1 MARSVNRKQS
11 ILVAVTMVVTAAI
24 SLSAQER
31 IVVRLREGSPSA
43 TAWLAQERNGALRS
57 LSSVLGRHS
66 TAPYLL
72 ESTLQCYQRALDT
85 RMGFLKPTD
94 QHDRRRWLGL
104 RLARTAVITCQGK
117 ARTLARKL
125 EGHPDVEAVD
135 VMPEHR
141 LFAVPNDTLYPAQ
154 WHLGMIQV
162 ATAWDVLPADATAVV
177 GIVDTGLQFDHPDL
191 ETQVAYNAGEMGTD
205 DTGADRRSN
214 GVDDDKNGFVDDWRG
229 WDFVSGASPSTG
241 DNDPSPGAL
250 HGTHVAG
257 IVAAAT
263 NNAIGVAGTAVQV
276 KVLPIKVGADDPNSR
291 SVERSADGILY
302 AASLG
307 VDVINCS
314 FGSASQSFA
323 DEDVVNAAA
332 DLGVLV
338 VGAAGNSGVDG
349 ASYPAAYD
357 RAMSVAASGTSDRL
371 TFFSNRHRTVDI
383 TAPGQAI
390 LSTVTG
396 SAYDRLDGTSMASP
410 VVAGVAAMVRMMR
423 PSSSA
428 AEVATVIKATAW
440 NIDTLNPFAVGRF
453 GTGRVDAYAAV
464 ASSMTTWASV
474 LSASFKDESD
484 DGLFTPGERARISLT
499 VRNDLAPLTNA
510 TVRVRNVPAPFAAI
524 IEQQGG
530 TIGAMG
536 QGETREAR
544 DVIIVSLPDE
554 VPFNASLDLL
564 VEIID
569 SGRIVGRELISTNV
583 NTTYRTLDRN
593 DLAMTANSSGN
604 LGFNDYPDNAQG
616 DGVTYRGSRNL
627 LFEGALMIG
636 TAPGKLV
643 NVARGADTDQK
654 DTAFSTT
661 GVIALRTDSVPSGIC
676 ALTSYTDALDPY
688 RVGVDV
694 RQHLYQTADDSL
706 RNVVLS
712 CYDVRNTSDTTLSN
726 VHLALFFDWDIGP
739 NGQQNV
745 VSWDAQHGMGRVRNV
760 ARPEFPVVGVSMISP
775 FVTHFFAVDNDGF
788 TTLNPGIYDDFL
800 RGEKWL
806 MMSSGIARTQSAATD
821 ASMVIG
827 GGPFALAPGETRQVC
842 FALGAGDTD
851 SLVSKGIAAARNR
864 ARTLG
869 LNTQTFEPA
878 PRTSRIVHIEG
889 GPTLTPG
896 ATTITFSIHFITG
909 VIIDVV
915 DLFGRTVSEL
925 YTASDDAPGLHAATV
940 NLPNVPAGNYFIRLR
955 TATTT
960 DVAPIAIVR

>member
-1 MARSVNRKQS
+1 
-11 ILVAVTMVVTAAI
+11 
-24 SLSAQER
+24 
-31 IVVRLREGSPSA
+31 
-43 TAWLAQERNGALRS
+43 
-57 LSSVLGRHS
+57 
-66 TAPYLL
+66 
-72 ESTLQCYQRALDT
+72 
-85 RMGFLKPTD
+85 
-94 QHDRRRWLGL
+94 
-104 RLARTAVITCQGK
+104 
-117 ARTLARKL
+117 
-125 EGHPDVEAVD
+125 
-135 VMPEHR
+135 
-141 LFAVPNDTLYPAQ
+141 
-154 WHLGMIQV
+154 
-162 ATAWDVLPADATAVV
+162 
-177 GIVDTGLQFDHPDL
+177 
-191 ETQVAYNAGEMGTD
+191 
-205 DTGADRRSN
+205 
-214 GVDDDKNGFVDDWRG
+214 
-229 WDFVSGASPSTG
+229 
-241 DNDPSPGAL
+241 
-250 HGTHVAG
+250 
-257 IVAAAT
+257 
-263 NNAIGVAGTAVQV
+263 
-276 KVLPIKVGADDPNSR
+276 
-291 SVERSADGILY
+291 
-302 AASLG
+302 
-307 VDVINCS
+307 
-314 FGSASQSFA
+314 
-323 DEDVVNAAA
+323 
-332 DLGVLV
+332 
-338 VGAAGNSGVDG
+338 
-349 ASYPAAYD
+349 
-357 RAMSVAASGTSDRL
+357 
-371 TFFSNRHRTVDI
+371 
-383 TAPGQAI
+383 
-390 LSTVTG
+390 
-396 SAYDRLDGTSMASP
+396 

-544 DVIIVSLPDE
+544 DVIVVSLPDE

-569 SGRIVGRELISTNV
+569 NGRIVGRELISTNV

-661 GVIALRTDSVPSGIC
+661 GVIALRTDSVPSGIR
-676 ALTSYTDALDPY
+676 AVTSYSDALDPY

-726 VHLALFFDWDIGP
+726 VHVALFFDWDIGP

-745 VSWDAQHGMGRVRNV
+745 VSWDAQHGIGRVRNV
-760 ARPEFPVVGVSMISP
+760 ARPEFPVVGAAMISP
-775 FVTHFFAVDNDGF
+775 VVTHFFAVDNDGF
-788 TTLNPGIYDDFL
+788 TTLNPGIYDNFL

-896 ATTITFSIHFITG
+896 STTITFSIHFITG

-925 YTASDDAPGLHAATV
+925 YTARDDAPGLHVATV
-940 NLPNVPAGNYFIRLR
+940 NIPTVSGGNYFIRLR